1 MYRLLAA
8 PYLKKFEGKS
18 PEKILKLSLNLL
30 DPAFAASLRDYV
42 RNSQAESGGF
52 KDRAGNPDLYYTLFG
67 WFVADALGMKQECS
81 LVWPYVS
88 SEISRKEPE
97 GVYLH
102 CAAILSAVSGQA
114 KSLRKSFGTKLR
126 QSAGMKD
133 QQLYGSFLSMM
144 SFYYLRDYRSLFRI
158 RQNLSSV
165 TGHETLPCPVIA
177 ASLVLS
183 KSFREPVDKL
193 INALMSYYDGKGGF
207 RATRSTPLSD
217 LLSTAVALYAL
228 WFEGYDLREVRPD
241 SLDFVDSLFRE
252 GGFSGHPLDPDPDIE
267 YTFYGLLALGSLND

>member
-1 MYRLLAA
+1 MFRLLTA

-18 PEKILKLSLNLL
+18 PEIILKLSLNLL
-30 DPAFAASLRDYV
+30 DPVFTENLRDYV
-42 RNSQAESGGF
+42 RNSQTQSGGF

-88 SEISRKEPE
+88 SEITRKEPE

-102 CAAILSAVSGQA
+102 CAAVLSAVNGQA
-114 KSLRKSFGTKLR
+114 KIFGKSFGAKLR

-133 QQLYGSFLSMM
+133 QQLYGSFLSLM
-144 SFYYLRDYRSLFRI
+144 SFYYLRDFSGLFRI
-158 RQNLSSV
+158 RQSLRSV
-165 TGHETLPCPVIA
+165 TGTDTLPCPVTA

-183 KSFREPVDKL
+183 KSFREPVDGL
-193 INALMSYYDGKGGF
+193 IKQLLSFYDGKGGF
-207 RATRSTPLSD
+207 MATHSTPMAD

-228 WFEGYDLREVRPD
+228 RFAGYDLREIRPD
-241 SLDFVDSLFRE
+241 SLDFADSLFRD

>member
-1 MYRLLAA
+1 MFRLLAT
-8 PYLKKFEGKS
+8 PYIKKFEGKS

-30 DPAFAASLRDYV
+30 DPGFTANLRDYV
-42 RNSQAESGGF
+42 RTSQTQSGGF

-81 LVWPYVS
+81 LVWPYVRT
-88 SEISRKEPE
+88 EIRLKEPE

-102 CAAILSAVSGQA
+102 CAAVLSAVNGQA
-114 KSLRKSFGTKLR
+114 KFFRKSFGAKLR

-133 QQLYGSFLSMM
+133 QKLYGSFLSLL
-144 SFYYLRDYRSLFRI
+144 SFYYLMDFRGLFRI
-158 RQNLSSV
+158 RQNLRSV
-165 TGHETLPCPVIA
+165 TGIDTLPCPVTS

-183 KSFREPVDKL
+183 KSFREPVDGL
-193 INALMSYYDGKGGF
+193 INVLMTFYDGKGGF
-207 RATRSTPLSD
+207 RATHSTTMAD

-228 WFEGYDLREVRPD
+228 RFAGYDLREIKPD
-241 SLDFVDSLFRE
+241 SLDFADSLFRD

>member
-1 MYRLLAA
+1 MFKLLAA

-30 DPAFAASLRDYV
+30 DPGFAASLRDFV
-42 RNSQAESGGF
+42 TNSQSESGGF

-88 SEISRKEPE
+88 SEIGRKEPE

-102 CAAILSAVSGQA
+102 CAAVLSAVNGQA
-114 KSLRKSFGTKLR
+114 MSFRKTFGSKLRKS
-126 QSAGMKD
+126 SAMKD
-133 QQLYGSFLSMM
+133 QQLYGSFLSLM
-144 SFYYLRDYRSLFRI
+144 SFYYLRDYKGLFGI
-158 RQNLSSV
+158 RQSLRSV
-165 TGHETLPCPVIA
+165 TGNDTLPCPVTA

-183 KSFREPVDKL
+183 KSFREPVDGL
-193 INALMSYYDGKGGF
+193 IKQLLSFYDGKGGF

-228 WFEGYDLREVRPD
+228 WFAGYDLREIRPD
-241 SLDFVDSLFRE
+241 SLDFADSLFRD

>member
-1 MYRLLAA
+1 MFRLLAA

-18 PEKILKLSLNLL
+18 PEKVLKFSLNLL
-30 DPAFAASLRDYV
+30 DPGFTAGLRDYV
-42 RNSQAESGGF
+42 RNSQAQSGGF

-88 SEISRKEPE
+88 KEISLKEPE

-102 CAAILSAVSGQA
+102 CAAVLSAVNGQK
-114 KSLRKSFGTKLR
+114 KSFRKSYGAKLR
-126 QSAGMKD
+126 QSTAMKD
-133 QQLYGSFLSMM
+133 QKLYGSFLSLI
-144 SFYYLRDYRSLFRI
+144 SFYYLRDFRGLFRI
-158 RQNLSSV
+158 MQSLRSV
-165 TGHETLPCPVIA
+165 TGNDTLPCPVTA

-193 INALMSYYDGKGGF
+193 INVLMSYYDGKGGF
-207 RATRSTPLSD
+207 RATHSTPLAD

-228 WFEGYDLREVRPD
+228 RFAGWDLREIRPD
-241 SLDFVDSLFRE
+241 SLDFADSLFRD

-267 YTFYGLLALGSLND
+267 YTFYGLLALGSLSD